1 MGSLLIK
8 NYLSVYHILAAA
20 YFARQSAQIE
30 MKKDRLSSKYV
41 DDWAIE
47 HRALIMACIASSVSF
62 LESTINELFVDAGD
76 SRHKSEHVE
85 GPDENTQR
93 LMASLWDVESFGRS
107 APIFNKYQAVL
118 RLANKARF
126 DEGRKPFQDAK
137 SLIDLRN
144 ALSHFKPGWVQASV
158 GTGDQAE
165 LHSLE
170 RKLTGKFPLN
180 PFLQDARPLFPTKCM
195 SHGCAKWAVHS
206 AIGLVTDFYEQMA
219 MSNPLDQHRTRLITE

>member
-8 NYLSVYHILAAA
+8 NYLSEYHILAAA

-30 MKKDRLSSKYV
+30 MKKDGISSKYV
-41 DDWAIE
+41 DDSAIE

-76 SRHKSEHVE
+76 SRHKSEHV
-85 GPDENTQR
+85 GRLDGNTQR

-107 APIFNKYQAVL
+107 ASTLNKYQAVL

-126 DEGRKPFQDAK
+126 DEGRNPFQDAK

-144 ALSHFKPGWVQASV
+144 ALSHFKPEWVQANV
-158 GTGDQAE
+158 GNGDQAE

-195 SHGCAKWAVHS
+195 SHGCAKWAVHA
-206 AIGLVTDFYEQMA
+206 AIRLVTEFCERMA
-219 MSNPLDQHRTRLITE
+219 ISNPLDQHRTRLITE